1 MDYSIRQL
9 AVGMV
14 ARLDELQS
22 GIEFANLLNC
32 PEPGLREEVLRL
44 HGEINDLKARLTSI

>member
-9 AVGMV
+9 VGGMV

-22 GIEFANLLNC
+22 GAEFAQLLNC
-32 PEPGLREEVLRL
+32 PEPDLREEALRL
-44 HGEINDLKARLTSI
+44 HEEINDLKACLESI